1 MKMSKYRKK
10 PVEVEIDSLYR
21 KIVDSQEKEN
31 FFVRRST
38 EAKGNGDVEKLRIFS
53 ETRYRYKLIKENA
66 EKELYKILSEKRDKS
81 NDFNKERVLTMMG
94 YNTDIRTYSP
104 DEIDCLFEDL
114 ESVNNITKA
123 LIDGL
128 WDKDE

>member
-1 MKMSKYRKK
+1 MNDLCK
-10 PVEVEIDSLYR
+10 EVEIDSLYR
-21 KIVDSQEKEN
+21 KIVDNQEKEN

-38 EAKGNGDVEKLRIFS
+38 EAKGNGDIEKLRIFN
-53 ETRYRYKLIKENA
+53 EARYRYKLIKENA
-66 EKELYKILSEKRDKS
+66 EKELYKILSEKKDKA
-81 NDFNKERVLTMMG
+81 NAFNKERVLAMMG
-94 YNTDIRTYSP
+94 YNTDIRTYSSN
-104 DEIDCLFEDL
+104 EIDCLFEDL